1 MFTAAIWNS
10 RMDGLPIQEGE
21 EKGLAA
27 LIRGCLPNA
36 KPEDFPPDPEKACKR
51 LHTFLGLWYVATN
64 NKKPVERKA
73 FAQACNRL
81 SIDEIKEKVNNLH
94 SYKSFLLRKHR
105 YQKIGEKL
113 IQSSEIWCRPSW
125 KWISLKKGWVVKKG
139 SLQKGLRGKQSPDK
153 PVLKLEMAEGWR
165 DCKAQAWEG
174 YPFCF
179 WFTKQ
184 QK

>member
-105 YQKIGEKL
+105 YQKIGEKFRNL
-113 IQSSEIWCRPSW
+113 MQTILKMDKQASSSSKPEKRLSGQEGQPA
-125 KWISLKKGWVVKKG
+125 KRFKG
-139 SLQKGLRGKQSPDK
+139 
-153 PVLKLEMAEGWR
+153 
-165 DCKAQAWEG
+165 
-174 YPFCF
+174 
-179 WFTKQ
+179 
-184 QK
+184 